1 MFMNFLNLKHLG
13 EVDEEQQLRKQH
25 FDIRAKD
32 ILSSTSNV
40 PLNQQAI
47 LKKLSSELSQVSKI
61 KRKETVGGNRQI
73 PDILTYAMD
82 QLQFSDIRRSY
93 LQPTRE
99 TEPAAIL
106 YPLVETNISQ
116 SQKSDTERVSIGQD
130 RSPSLQYRIFPK
142 FRMDLF
148 ERCEQIEYNYMLE
161 NGDSIRSIK
170 KQVAKS
176 SRRDARIPSN
186 FKKEKTFVHLC
197 WIYMWCGTFKQQER
211 KEKFFRLN

>member
-1 MFMNFLNLKHLG
+1 
-13 EVDEEQQLRKQH
+13 
-25 FDIRAKD
+25 
-32 ILSSTSNV
+32 
-40 PLNQQAI
+40 
-47 LKKLSSELSQVSKI
+47 
-61 KRKETVGGNRQI
+61 
-73 PDILTYAMD
+73 
-82 QLQFSDIRRSY
+82 
-93 LQPTRE
+93 
-99 TEPAAIL
+99 
-106 YPLVETNISQ
+106 
-116 SQKSDTERVSIGQD
+116 
-130 RSPSLQYRIFPK
+130 
-142 FRMDLF
+142 MDLF